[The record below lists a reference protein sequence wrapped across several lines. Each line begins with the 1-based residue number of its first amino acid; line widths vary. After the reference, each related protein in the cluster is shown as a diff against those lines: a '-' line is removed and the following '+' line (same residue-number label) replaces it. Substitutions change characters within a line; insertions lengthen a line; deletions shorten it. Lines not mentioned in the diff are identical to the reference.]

1 MTKYITPPSLSD
13 QLSRTKTRLHVVER
27 RLAKP
32 TPIVP
37 GYKSKWSITG
47 KLIAQASPHDRHPTG
62 GTLVL
67 ISAVLAKAGSTTTTL
82 VYKRNNVAIATMKI
96 LPNET
101 MNQIVMNT
109 RFMQGDLINV
119 ELTEIGTG
127 AETLTAFADFDR

>member
-1 MTKYITPPSLSD
+1 MTKYITPPSLPD
-13 QLSRTKTRLHVVER
+13 QVSRTKTRLHVVER

-37 GYKSKWSITG
+37 GYISKWSIMG
-47 KLIAQASPHDRHPTG
+47 ELVAEASPHDRHPTG

-67 ISAVLAKAGSTTTTL
+67 ISGVLAKAGTTTTTL
-82 VYKRNNVAIATMKI
+82 VYKRNNVIIATMKF

-119 ELTEIGTG
+119 EITQVGTG
-127 AETLTAFADFDR
+127 AETITAFAEFDR